1 MARKPSLVG
10 FKQVFTPI
18 EFEDET
24 INLKPSAEGLTVIL
38 KGTKQTIVI
47 PARYM
52 IAVEKVG
59 KSVKVLYEQANED
72 TESEGVEEVSSD
84 DELEALLA

>member
-59 KSVKVLYEQANED
+59 TSVKVLYEQANED
-72 TESEGVEEVSSD
+72 NEPEVEEVSSD